1 MEVMSLVVLLAI
13 KAVALKPAGFCSVLF
28 ACKVF
33 FGGGGG
39 RGLPAMIPAMIFQF
53 F

>member
-13 KAVALKPAGFCSVLF
+13 LAVALKPAGFCSVFF
-28 ACKVF
+28 AFMVF

-39 RGLPAMIPAMIFQF
+39 FLLST
-53 F
+53 

>member
-1 MEVMSLVVLLAI
+1 MKSLAVLLAI
-13 KAVALKPAGFCSVLF
+13 LAVAMKPAGFCFVFF

-39 RGLPAMIPAMIFQF
+39 RGLSLRHLS
-53 F
+53 

>member
-28 ACKVF
+28 ACKVSLEGVGA
-33 FGGGGG
+33 GGF
-39 RGLPAMIPAMIFQF
+39 LLST
-53 F
+53 